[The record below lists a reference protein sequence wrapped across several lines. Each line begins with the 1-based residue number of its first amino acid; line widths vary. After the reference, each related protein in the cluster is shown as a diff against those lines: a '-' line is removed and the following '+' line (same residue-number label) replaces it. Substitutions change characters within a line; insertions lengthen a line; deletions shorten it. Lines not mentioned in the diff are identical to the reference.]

1 MSDHVHNALGW
12 RGNQVDSVS
21 CAHPALKH
29 AARGR
34 LKHARLDDRRA
45 CRVDGFFNINDGLT
59 DSCLDRL
66 DFRLRALMLL
76 HRDPD
81 RLMQSATPS
90 AAVREWRGSIEHH
103 DRAVRKPGRSRGAV
117 QLNHGAGT
125 AA

>member
-1 MSDHVHNALGW
+1 MDVTATLVQKLGRMMLRLHEAPATTFPFSD
-12 RGNQVDSVS
+12 
-21 CAHPALKH
+21 
-29 AARGR
+29 
-34 LKHARLDDRRA
+34 
-45 CRVDGFFNINDGLT
+45 RVDGYLY
-59 DSCLDRL
+59 RL
-66 DFRLRALMLL
+66 DFRLRVLMLL

-81 RLMQSATPS
+81 RLMQSVTPS